1 MGQINRNN
9 NRITIDGDYADNNL
23 HYLLATIHKAVEV
36 SGYQDLILDFSAC
49 TKAFPSS
56 MLATCAQVMSKREN
70 GIDFQLVLPTD
81 QKINRLFN
89 NTNWAYLLD
98 PGMNR
103 PSTFQGYTQVPA
115 LQYKNPEQQHA
126 SVNQIVNAILG
137 AIPNMERSSFAAFE
151 WSINEITDNVLTHA
165 ESNIGGIVQVST
177 FIRNKKIVQFLVAD
191 AGQTIPKT
199 LRSTHSE
206 ISSDLDALDQAIR
219 EGVTRDKNIGQ
230 GNGLFGSF
238 QICSHCKGEF
248 QVESGHAKLYYSD
261 SRGLHIKNEN
271 VPYDGTLVIASID
284 FSKPELLEEA
294 LRFGGDRHVP
304 VDFVETN
311 YEGANSEEITFVMK
325 NEAKSFGTRPAGT
338 PIKTRL
344 SNLYK
349 MSNGN
354 KIYIDFDGV
363 PLISSSFADEAFG
376 KLFVDIGP
384 LGFMQNFQFINV
396 SQTVRQLIDKAIA
409 QRIAAT
415 HGSG

>member
-1 MGQINRNN
+1 MSQINRNN
-9 NRITIDGDYADNNL
+9 NRITVDGDYADNNL

-36 SGYQDLILDFSAC
+36 SGYQDLILDFSKC

-56 MLATCAQVMSKREN
+56 MLATCAQVMSKRED
-70 GIDFQLVLPTD
+70 GIDFQLVLPED

-89 NTNWAYLLD
+89 NANWAYLLD
-98 PGMNR
+98 PRMHR

-115 LQYKNPEQQHA
+115 IQYKNPEQQHS
-126 SVNQIVNAILG
+126 SVNRIVNAILG
-137 AIPNMERSSFAAFE
+137 AIPDMERSSFAAFE

-165 ESNIGGIVQVST
+165 ESCIGGIVQVST
-177 FIRNKKIVQFLVAD
+177 FIKNKKIVQFLVAD
-191 AGQTIPKT
+191 AGKTIPKT
-199 LRSTHSE
+199 LRSTHPE
-206 ISSDLDALDQAIR
+206 IASDLDALDQAIR

-248 QVESGHAKLYYSD
+248 QVESGHAKLYYTD
-261 SRGLHIKNEN
+261 TRGLHIKNEN

-294 LRFGGDRHVP
+294 LQFGGERYVP

-311 YEGANSEEITFVMK
+311 YEGEYSEEILFVMK

-338 PIKTRL
+338 PVKNRL
-344 SNLYK
+344 NNLYK

-354 KIYIDFDGV
+354 KIHIDFDGV
-363 PLISSSFADEAFG
+363 PLISSSFADEVFG

-384 LGFMQNFQFINV
+384 LGFMQSFQFINV

-409 QRIAAT
+409 QRMAVT
-415 HGSG
+415 HGGA

>member
-1 MGQINRNN
+1 MGQIDRVN
-9 NRITIDGDYADNNL
+9 NRITIEGDYADNNL
-23 HYLLATIHKAVEV
+23 HYLLATIHKAVEDI
-36 SGYQDLILDFSAC
+36 GFQDLILDFSKCNRAY
-49 TKAFPSS
+49 PSS
-56 MLATCAQVMSKREN
+56 MLATCAQVMSKRDQ
-70 GIDFQLVLPTD
+70 GVDFQLILPEDKKTS
-81 QKINRLFN
+81 RLFN

-98 PGMNR
+98 PRMHR

-115 LQYKNPEQQHA
+115 IQYKNPEEQHS
-126 SVNQIVNAILG
+126 SVNRIVNAILG
-137 AIPNMERSSFAAFE
+137 AIPDMERSSFAAFE

-165 ESNIGGIVQVST
+165 ESSIGGIVQVST
-177 FIRNKKIVQFLVAD
+177 FIKNKKVVQFLVAD
-191 AGQTIPKT
+191 AGSTIPKT
-199 LRSTHSE
+199 LRNTHNE

-261 SRGLHIKNEN
+261 KNGLHIKNEN

-284 FSKPELLEEA
+284 FSKPELLDEA
-294 LRFGGDRHVP
+294 LQFGGKRYVP
-304 VDFVETN
+304 VDYVETN
-311 YEGANSEEITFVMK
+311 YEADDSERILFVMRQ
-325 NEAKSFGTRPAGT
+325 EAKSFGTRPAGT

-344 SNLYK
+344 NNLYK

-354 KIYIDFDGV
+354 KVFIDFDGI

-376 KLFVDIGP
+376 KLFAEIGP
-384 LGFMQNFQFINV
+384 LGFMQSFEFINI

-409 QRIAAT
+409 QRIAVT
-415 HGSG
+415 YGSA